1 MRLQPAGRIEVVP
14 MPAVIVDGLRKEYGA
29 LRAVD
34 GLSFVVEE
42 GEVFALLG
50 PNGAGK
56 TTTVEILE
64 GHRHRTAGTV
74 AVLGHDPETGGRELH
89 ERVGIVLQEAG
100 FDEDFTPRELVT
112 LYGRMYP
119 RRLAVDDV
127 LEIAGLSDKRDAK
140 VRTLSGGQRRR
151 LDLALGLVGDP
162 DLLFLDEP
170 TTGFD
175 PTARRKAWELID
187 SLRDLGKTVL
197 LTTHYMD
204 EAEHLADRV
213 AVIVHG
219 KLIATGTPAEL
230 RAGQRG
236 SVVSFR
242 LPEGLEAPLL
252 PELDGALERDGLDW
266 QFETEHPTHALS
278 RLTSWADEQGI
289 EIPSLTV
296 SEPSLED
303 TYLDLV
309 EHADSAA
316 EEGRVPESVA

>member
-1 MRLQPAGRIEVVP
+1 
-14 MPAVIVDGLRKEYGA
+14 MPAVVVEGLRKEYGP
-29 LRAVD
+29 LTAVD
-34 GLSFVVEE
+34 GLTFSINESE
-42 GEVFALLG
+42 IFALLG

-64 GHRHRTAGTV
+64 GHRKRSDGSV
-74 AVLGHDPETGGRELH
+74 SVLGYDPETGGREFH
-89 ERVGIVLQEAG
+89 ERIGIVLQEAG

-119 RRLAVDDV
+119 RRLSADDV
-127 LEIAGLSDKRDAK
+127 IELAGLSDKRNAR

-175 PTARRKAWELID
+175 PSARRKAWELID
-187 SLRDLGKTVL
+187 GLRAMGKTVL

-213 AVIVHG
+213 AVIVRG
-219 KLIATGTPAEL
+219 TLIALGTPAEL
-230 RAGQRG
+230 QERQHG

-242 LPEGLEAPLL
+242 LPEGTEPPAL
-252 PELDGALERDGLDW
+252 PDLGGAFDHDGQDWEL
-266 QFETEHPTHALS
+266 ETEHPTHALC
-278 RLTSWADEQGI
+278 RLTDWAEHQGI
-289 EIPSLTV
+289 EFPSLTV
-296 SEPSLED
+296 TRPTLED
-303 TYLDLV
+303 TYLELV
-309 EHADSAA
+309 GEADGDGN
-316 EEGRVPESVA
+316 GRVTEAKVPEATA